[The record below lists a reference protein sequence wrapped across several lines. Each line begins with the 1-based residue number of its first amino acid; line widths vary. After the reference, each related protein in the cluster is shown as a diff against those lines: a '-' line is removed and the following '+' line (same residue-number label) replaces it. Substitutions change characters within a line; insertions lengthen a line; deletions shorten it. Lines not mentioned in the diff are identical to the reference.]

1 MRLMLL
7 GSPGAGKGTQAT
19 FITEK
24 FQIPQISTGDILRA
38 AIRAG
43 SELGLQVKKTMDEGK
58 LISDETIIQIV
69 KDRIQQPDCANG
81 FILDGFPRTI
91 PQAQA
96 LKDNGIDLDFVIE
109 ISVPDEELVAR
120 LSGRRVHPASGRS
133 YHILYNPPKVAD
145 QDDLT
150 GDPLIQR
157 IDDSE
162 ETIRHRLSVYHD
174 QTKPLIEYYQQ
185 AALKSSKPIYLKL
198 NGLGSVSDITTKI
211 FTALEAKATN

>member
-185 AALKSSKPIYLKL
+185 AALKSSKPVYLKL
-198 NGLGSVSDITTKI
+198 NGMGSVSDITTKI
-211 FTALEAKATN
+211 FMALEAKATN